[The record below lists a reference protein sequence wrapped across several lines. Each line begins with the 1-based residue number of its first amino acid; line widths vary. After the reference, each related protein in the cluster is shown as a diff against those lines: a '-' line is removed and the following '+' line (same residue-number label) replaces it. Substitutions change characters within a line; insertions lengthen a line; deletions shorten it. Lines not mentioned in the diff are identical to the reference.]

1 MNGKRML
8 ITAVVLALA
17 LPSIAG
23 AKDKKKKE
31 APRGMIESMQSIPCG
46 AKARG
51 LNGLG
56 SIFGSV
62 GIEHV
67 NSNEKLCPQYLFR
80 TDELDYHI
88 RPVDLKHAVLLPV
101 GHEGEYKIKKDR
113 LYLKVPDQDSK
124 KTREYL
130 VVAVEPVKSQGTES
144 TAYRPA
150 DKPAEYRP
158 PDRVANQR
166 TYSPPPTNSVPQPQN
181 SAPPPQ

>member
-1 MNGKRML
+1 MDVKKVL
-8 ITAVVLALA
+8 ITALALA
-17 LPSIAG
+17 LTLPSIAE
-23 AKDKKKKE
+23 AKKKKK
-31 APRGMIESMQSIPCG
+31 PPQRGMIESMQSIPCG

-51 LNGLG
+51 LTGLG

-88 RPVDLKHAVLLPV
+88 RPLDLKHAVLLPV
-101 GHEGEYKIKKDR
+101 GHEGEFKIKKDR
-113 LYLKVPDQDSK
+113 LYLRVPDEDK

-130 VVAVEPVKSQGTES
+130 VVAVEPVKSSSGVES

-150 DKPAEYRP
+150 YKPTESRP
-158 PDRVANQR
+158 ADRVANQR
-166 TYSPPPTNSVPQPQN
+166 TSSTPPQNNSVPPQ
-181 SAPPPQ
+181 